1 MNVPI
6 CKFFLGGA
14 AYLLGIN
21 SLKRHFWVRD
31 MQKFIAFVVQGIK
44 KELGV
49 IVWNTDSG
57 PRLGV
62 NLCSAAC

>member
-1 MNVPI
+1 M
-6 CKFFLGGA
+6 
-14 AYLLGIN
+14 LGIN

>member
-1 MNVPI
+1 
-6 CKFFLGGA
+6 
-14 AYLLGIN
+14 
-21 SLKRHFWVRD
+21 
-31 MQKFIAFVVQGIK
+31 MQNFKGFDVQCIK
-44 KELGV
+44 KELGI